1 MSNTFFKR
9 INKEILLYQKDNFS
23 FDNLIIQPSDNLNL
37 WYFVIHNL
45 KDTEYD
51 NGIYLGKVML
61 PDKYPFKAPDFMFLT
76 ESGRFKTNIK
86 ICTSFTAF
94 HNDLYSP
101 SWNIDCMC
109 TGLVSFMTDNITK
122 EESQGIGY
130 MNCTKDE
137 RLLIAKNSIE
147 NIKSNKIVFDI
158 FEKHFKEYFT
168 ILNFPIICSK

>member
-1 MSNTFFKR
+1 MSNTFIKR
-9 INKEILLYQKDNFS
+9 INKEILLYQKDNFC
-23 FDNLIIQPSDNLNL
+23 FDNLIIQPSDNLNV

-45 KDTEYD
+45 KDSEYE

-101 SWNIDCMC
+101 SWNIASMC
-109 TGLVSFMTDNITK
+109 AGLVSFMTDDSAK
-122 EESQGIGY
+122 SESQGIGH
-130 MNCTKDE
+130 MNCTKKE
-137 RLLIAKNSIE
+137 RQFIAKNSIK
-147 NIKSNKIVFDI
+147 NIQSNKIVFDI
-158 FEKHFKEYFT
+158 FEKHFKDYYR
-168 ILNFPIICSK
+168 ILNLITF